1 MAVIAICH
9 RVVLTWTW
17 NTTSHRAAR
26 VVDRMRALV
35 KRLGCATEPEKMP
48 MGTLGE
54 VHLLA
59 IPHSVGHQF
68 ILRKFSTRQAVPKNI
83 FRHEVSA
90 YGTPPTTRRG
100 SPKLLRMGG
109 WTSRLI
115 IPISQKIECQSVEP
129 DDSGR
134 QVFTYLNIYE
144 FSENRGRT
152 AQLWND
158 TVKQFQVTQKMCFFV
173 IEACA
178 GIHHHDCTT

>member
-1 MAVIAICH
+1 MNAVIAICH

-134 QVFTYLNIYE
+134 QVFTYLIHMN
-144 FSENRGRT
+144 FQKT
-152 AQLWND
+152 AAVQRSYGTIL
-158 TVKQFQVTQKMCFFV
+158 
-173 IEACA
+173 
-178 GIHHHDCTT
+178 